1 MSRQKRVTFKLRFR
15 FRLEPTPSRPTI
27 PTATCSSTW
36 RLQKDPVPNLFDLG
50 YTQSQVP
57 SNPGTQ
63 SQIPSTSGTQ
73 PHGTPTSGR
82 AESGDPGALNDNNK
96 IPGYWMTGYEESE
109 NIVVGVSTD
118 LAEKLELHL
127 QLRVLP
133 QEAARRVRVAHAGA
147 GHPWGDSSS
156 RD

>member
-36 RLQKDPVPNLFDLG
+36 RLQKDPVPNLFDL
-50 YTQSQVP
+50 
-57 SNPGTQ
+57 
-63 SQIPSTSGTQ
+63 
-73 PHGTPTSGR
+73 
-82 AESGDPGALNDNNK
+82 GDPGALNDNNK

-133 QEAARRVRVAHAGA
+133 QEAARRVRVAHAGSTSRRPWRAA
-147 GHPWGDSSS
+147 GGRQRREGGRQPLRQVG
-156 RD
+156 RGVLRQGQ